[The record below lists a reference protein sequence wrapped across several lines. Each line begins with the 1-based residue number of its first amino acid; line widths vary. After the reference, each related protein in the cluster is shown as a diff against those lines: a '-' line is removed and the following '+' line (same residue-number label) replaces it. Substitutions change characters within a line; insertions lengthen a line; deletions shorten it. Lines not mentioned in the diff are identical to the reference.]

1 MNKTKKF
8 IKNSIKVLVAF
19 ILGGIVLGG
28 VGVYAATVIAS
39 SSISYDNTTSKLS
52 STNLQDALDEAY
64 VNSELKNR
72 RNIVDGYTYNAST
85 CVTGEESTC
94 VKTTCYKS
102 KTSGSCPAGTIIRYK
117 VSDTDIVTFHVMY
130 DNGTTMT
137 MQSQKNTI
145 NNTMWISAADYAT
158 ENTDSTSCSNT
169 SCNDEGPMTV
179 LVALE
184 RATKSWTNV
193 NDQTYTMGT
202 TSLSSKGEF
211 TGCSSY
217 SSCTTNKYTLDSRT
231 AKARMITLQEAYNLG
246 CTGSSKSCTNWM
258 NNYLYNS
265 TSNGGTVSD
274 STKDPATGSKNN
286 GYWTMNAR
294 SSNAYSAWCVD
305 FYGSVYNSSTY
316 NAYYGARAVVVVSK

>member
-1 MNKTKKF
+1 MKILKKNY
-8 IKNSIKVLVAF
+8 KF
-19 ILGGIVLGG
+19 ILGIIVGLIIAGTS
-28 VGVYAATVIAS
+28 VYAATVIAS
-39 SSISYDNTTSKLS
+39 SSISYDNTSSKLS
-52 STNLQDALDEAY
+52 STNVKDALDELAK
-64 VNSELKNR
+64 NTELKNR
-72 RNIVDGYTYNAST
+72 NNIIEGYTYNAST
-85 CVTGEESTC
+85 CVTGNESTC
-94 VKTTCYKS
+94 VKTTCYKT
-102 KTSGSCPAGTIIRYK
+102 KTAGSCPAGTIIRYK

-158 ENTDSTSCSNT
+158 ENTDGTSCGYS
-169 SCNDEGPMTV
+169 SCTDEGPMTA

-217 SSCTTNKYTLDSRT
+217 SSCAANKYTLDSRT
-231 AKARMITLQEAYNLG
+231 AKARMITLQEANNLG
-246 CTGSSKSCTNWM
+246 CTNSSKSCPNWM

-265 TSNGGTVSD
+265 TSYGGTVSD
-274 STKDPATGSKNN
+274 STLDPATGASNN
-286 GYWTMNAR
+286 GYWTMNA
-294 SSNAYSAWCVD
+294 
-305 FYGSVYNSSTY
+305 NSSYASTAWNVTY
-316 NAYYGARAVVVVSK
+316 YGYVYDNYPYYTYFGARAVVVVSK